1 MNFTDILQKRDIL
14 KNKSKE
20 EKNVNYKRNNIRQ
33 IQNNSSKIQRKEEQK
48 SEYKIALAGN
58 PNVGKS
64 TIFNNLTGMHQ
75 HTGNWTGKTVANATG
90 ECIYKEQKYTF
101 IDLPGTYSIMSNSEE
116 EEIARDYICFG
127 NPDATV
133 VVVDATTLE
142 RNLNLVFQIMEITD
156 NVILCVNLLDEAKKK
171 KIKVDLKKLSAE
183 LGIPVVGTI
192 ARDKRTLDKLL
203 ETIKK
208 TCENKIDIIPKRVIY
223 QENIEN
229 TITKLTKEL
238 KEKYSLNENMYRWI
252 SLKIIDGEERIIE
265 SIEKNLGIEIQSLIG
280 DIGKVNIKKEDTEN
294 GDIEQED
301 VEELDI
307 EKENIEEID
316 IKKVTTKIEEE
327 KTSAEDMRRGFS
339 KKNDCNINYKDIIIS
354 KIVETAEKVS
364 KKVCVFEDK
373 NYSERDRKIDKILT
387 SKKYGIPI
395 MILFL
400 GLIFWLT
407 IVGANYP
414 SQFLFDIFSRFQEK
428 LINFATYVNCP
439 SWLSDMLILGVYQT
453 LTWVVSVMLPPM
465 AIFFPLFTI
474 LEDLGYLPRIAFNMD
489 GFFKKAC
496 CSGKQMITMC
506 MGFGCNACGVTGCRI
521 INSPR
526 ERLIAIITNN
536 LVPCNG
542 RFPFLITIATIF
554 IAGTIEGIGASIIST
569 ISVMLV
575 IVLGIFLT
583 LVISKILSKT
593 ILKGMPSSFILEMP
607 PYRKPQFCKIF
618 VRSIFDRTLFI
629 LGRAVAVAMPA
640 GLVIWLFANIGV
652 NGSSIL
658 DLIVNFLDPFAR
670 LMGLDGYILTGF
682 ILGIP
687 ANEIVLPIILMCY
700 LQGKAL
706 INIEDTFAIG
716 EILRQNGWT
725 ILTAINVMIF
735 TILHFPCATT
745 LLTIKKETGKMRW
758 VVLSFLIPTVC
769 GIVICMLT
777 NLIFN
782 FGKFVFL

>member
-1 MNFTDILQKRDIL
+1 MNFTDIFQKRSRL
-14 KNKSKE
+14 KSESKE
-20 EKNVNYKRNNIRQ
+20 EYR
-33 IQNNSSKIQRKEEQK
+33 
-48 SEYKIALAGN
+48 IALAGN

-75 HTGNWTGKTVANATG
+75 HTGNWTGKTVANAKG

-127 NPDATV
+127 NPDTTV

-171 KIKVDLKKLSAE
+171 KIKVDLKKLSSE

-192 ARDKRTLDKLL
+192 ARNKRTLDKLL
-203 ETIKK
+203 ESIKK
-208 TCENKIDIIPKRVIY
+208 ACENKIEIIPKRVIY
-223 QENIEN
+223 QEKIEN
-229 TITKLTKEL
+229 AITKLTKVL

-252 SLKIIDGEERIIE
+252 SLKIIDGEEKIIK
-265 SIEKNLGIEIQSLIG
+265 SIEKNLEIEILENKEIQSI
-280 DIGKVNIKKEDTEN
+280 IENIKKD
-294 GDIEQED
+294 
-301 VEELDI
+301 
-307 EKENIEEID
+307 
-316 IKKVTTKIEEE
+316 
-327 KTSAEDMRRGFS
+327 
-339 KKNDCNINYKDIIIS
+339 NDFNINYKDIIIS
-354 KIVETAEKVS
+354 KIVETAEKIS
-364 KKVCVFEDK
+364 NKVCMFEDK
-373 NYSERDRKIDKILT
+373 DYSERDRKIDKILT

-395 MILFL
+395 MMLFL

-414 SQFLFDIFSRFQEK
+414 SQFLFDIFSKFQEK
-428 LINFATYVNCP
+428 LINFATYINCP

-583 LVISKILSKT
+583 LIISKVLSKT

-640 GLVIWLFANIGV
+640 GLVIWLFANIGI

-758 VVLSFLIPTVC
+758 VVLSFLIPTVF
-769 GIVICMLT
+769 GIIICMLT

-782 FGKFVFL
+782 FGKMIFI

>member
-1 MNFTDILQKRDIL
+1 MGFTNILQKSNEL
-14 KNKSKE
+14 KIKSKE
-20 EKNVNYKRNNIRQ
+20 EKYAKHKRNKPKKMQKNLDNIR
-33 IQNNSSKIQRKEEQK
+33 KRTGEKE
-48 SEYKIALAGN
+48 EYKIALAGN

-90 ECIYKEQKYTF
+90 ECVYKEQKYTF
-101 IDLPGTYSIMSNSEE
+101 VDLPGTYSIMSNSEE

-142 RNLNLVFQIMEITD
+142 RNLNLVFQIMEITN

-171 KIKVDLKKLSAE
+171 KIKIDLKKLSNE

-192 ARDKRTLDKLL
+192 ARNKKTLDKLL

-208 TCENKIDIIPKRVIY
+208 TCENKIRIQPKRVIY
-223 QENIEN
+223 QDNIEN
-229 TITKLTKEL
+229 IIIKLTKVL
-238 KEKYSLNENMYRWI
+238 KEKYFLEENMYRWI
-252 SLKIIDGEERIIE
+252 SLKIIDGEEKIIKSIERNLKVEILEDKDLQEIIE
-265 SIEKNLGIEIQSLIG
+265 NM
-280 DIGKVNIKKEDTEN
+280 KKEDT
-294 GDIEQED
+294 
-301 VEELDI
+301 
-307 EKENIEEID
+307 
-316 IKKVTTKIEEE
+316 IK
-327 KTSAEDMRRGFS
+327 D
-339 KKNDCNINYKDIIIS
+339 NINYKDIIIS

-364 KKVCVFEDK
+364 NKVCVFEDK

-400 GLIFWLT
+400 GLIFWIT

-414 SQFLFDIFSRFQEK
+414 SQFLFDIFSKFQEK
-428 LINFATYVNCP
+428 LINFATYINCP
-439 SWLSDMLILGVYQT
+439 AWLSDMLILGVYQT

-526 ERLIAIITNN
+526 ERLISIITNN

-554 IAGTIEGIGASIIST
+554 IAGTMQGIGASIIST

-575 IVLGIFLT
+575 IMLGIFLT
-583 LVISKILSKT
+583 LIISKILSKT

-607 PYRKPQFCKIF
+607 PYRKPQFGKIF

-629 LGRAVAVAMPA
+629 LGRAVAVALPA
-640 GLVIWLFANIGV
+640 GLVIWLFANVGI
-652 NGSSIL
+652 NGSTIL
-658 DLIVNFLDPFAR
+658 DLIVNFLDPFAK

-706 INIEDTFAIG
+706 VNIEDTFAIG
-716 EILRQNGWT
+716 EILKQNGWT

-769 GIVICMLT
+769 GIIICMLT

-782 FGKFVFL
+782 FGKLILV